1 MKCGIEKADELT
13 FEQPEEI
20 AVFRKSKTGR
30 RRRYTEFEPGAF
42 APKKVV
48 PRVKLCSRLSFYE
61 RRDFLLPPLSKGRG
75 TVAVRTVEGF
85 CKDFRHN
92 KKLSTKKNPLATAY
106 AMWPSPL

>member
-1 MKCGIEKADELT
+1 MILSRALLCAKESGTAGKIIV
-13 FEQPEEI
+13 P
-20 AVFRKSKTGR
+20 VFR
-30 RRRYTEFEPGAF
+30 F
-42 APKKVV
+42 AK
-48 PRVKLCSRLSFYE
+48 
-61 RRDFLLPPLSKGRG
+61 DGIFLLPPLSKGRG

>member
-20 AVFRKSKTGR
+20 AFFRKSKTGR

-48 PRVKLCSRLSFYE
+48 PRVKLCSRLSFCE
-61 RRDFLLPPLSKGRG
+61 RRDFLF
-75 TVAVRTVEGF
+75 A
-85 CKDFRHN
+85 
-92 KKLSTKKNPLATAY
+92 KKLFQIKLEEPKNERL
-106 AMWPSPL
+106 

>member
-20 AVFRKSKTGR
+20 AFFRKSKTGR

-48 PRVKLCSRLSFYE
+48 PRVNYVPVFRFAK
-61 RRDFLLPPLSKGRG
+61 DGIFLLSPLSKGRG
-75 TVAVRTVEGF
+75 TFAVRTVEGF

-92 KKLSTKKNPLATAY
+92 KKLGTKKNPLATAY